1 MSPTLSGCGRP
12 EDQCRDSP
20 DAPVPSVRHSGRI
33 RSPRFPKDST
43 MQPPSADQLII
54 LVTQCD
60 ESSEEERDELLRAFL
75 VQAYPTRQTQNG

>member
-1 MSPTLSGCGRP
+1 
-12 EDQCRDSP
+12 
-20 DAPVPSVRHSGRI
+20 
-33 RSPRFPKDST
+33 